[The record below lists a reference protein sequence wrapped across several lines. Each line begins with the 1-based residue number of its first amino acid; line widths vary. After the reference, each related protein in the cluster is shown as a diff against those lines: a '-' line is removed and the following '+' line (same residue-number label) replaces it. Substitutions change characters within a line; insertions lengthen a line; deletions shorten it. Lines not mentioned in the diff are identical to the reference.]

1 MTATDTR
8 GLMDGKE
15 FRESLKKYKP
25 TVYVDG
31 QLIESV
37 VMHCRFN
44 RVSMRWPSPTTLRM
58 TRPWHR

>member
-1 MTATDTR
+1 MTATDTS
-8 GLMDGKE
+8 GLMDGKA

-37 VMHCRFN
+37 VDA
-44 RVSMRWPSPTTLRM
+44 PSLQPGINAMAVTYDFAHDPAM
-58 TRPWHR
+58 AP